1 MNEGESYGNQNSKV
15 MPASMQGQV
24 GLTQW
29 LHHHLLSHCPHCLA
43 AELSV
48 PCILICSVCFIQLS
62 SREDLP
68 LHPELSTI
76 MQFGTAELVTPV
88 RTHSGTGGLIGSWP
102 QQNTFNHEY
111 RNKNTDMGNNMLQGT
126 HFLSQS
132 FKYHCSIQMLWQC
145 NQIP

>member
-1 MNEGESYGNQNSKV
+1 MTSVDVYFRNIAKDARILYINKRKSKEKIASCSRNYTYYYIFFVLERMNVGESYGNQNSKV
-15 MPASMQGQV
+15 MAASMQGQV

-76 MQFGTAELVTPV
+76 M
-88 RTHSGTGGLIGSWP
+88 
-102 QQNTFNHEY
+102 
-111 RNKNTDMGNNMLQGT
+111 
-126 HFLSQS
+126 
-132 FKYHCSIQMLWQC
+132 
-145 NQIP
+145 